1 MNNSQY
7 FYRTVVFTQ
16 QDKQVFLADIEQP
29 DKISP
34 LEGWMGIVIS
44 LADGQHT
51 IEELLAYLSQR
62 YPEPPSNLE
71 ETLHSVIERLAE
83 GKLLNLC
90 DEKVSLP
97 YYLASPI
104 EQLDLDKAREL
115 MQQDG
120 YKNQAAED

>member
-16 QDKQVFLADIEQP
+16 INKQVALADINEP

-34 LEGWMGIVIS
+34 LEGWMGVVIS

-51 IEELLAYLSQR
+51 VQQLIDYLAQQ
-62 YPEPPSNLE
+62 YPQAPENLQ
-71 ETLHSVIERLAE
+71 ETLYSVIERLEE
-83 GKLLNLC
+83 GELLKLS
-90 DEKVSLP
+90 EKAVTLP

-104 EQLDLDKAREL
+104 EALDLDKAREL
-115 MQQDG
+115 MNKDVEG
-120 YKNQAAED
+120 NNSPAN